1 MINTILKPGILRVLA
16 LLVSSLWLSSL
27 SAQTVQTRVNTDSVS
42 VGDAFIYSIT
52 LQLDQEYE
60 TIQFPDTSAFPPSV
74 ELIERKQFRLSEF
87 SDSISY
93 KLQYF
98 DNEDLFIP
106 PLSVTLFAETDS
118 ITLQTDPVTLF
129 FKNVVAE
136 GDTTL
141 KPMQPNFTFTR
152 VWWPWV
158 LAAVLL
164 GGFLYWWFKLR
175 KKEEQTEA
183 EQAPEIKPFHNPL
196 VALEDELEKIKRE
209 SDLAVTKDFKV
220 FYSDIGDALRT
231 YFEELYGIPA
241 LESTSSELLRYLDAY
256 GIDDTLNEKTRIIL
270 KKADLVKF
278 AKFTPTLEDAW
289 QTYEEAIAFLERA
302 KSTDSARIRRLR
314 AKYDA
319 QFRPEPDHINNK
331 ES

>member
-1 MINTILKPGILRVLA
+1 M
-16 LLVSSLWLSSL
+16 
-27 SAQTVQTRVNTDSVS
+27 QTRVNTDSVS

-118 ITLQTDPVTLF
+118 ITLQTDPVSLF

-241 LESTSSELLRYLDAY
+241 LESTSSELLRYL
-256 GIDDTLNEKTRIIL
+256 
-270 KKADLVKF
+270 
-278 AKFTPTLEDAW
+278 
-289 QTYEEAIAFLERA
+289 
-302 KSTDSARIRRLR
+302 
-314 AKYDA
+314 
-319 QFRPEPDHINNK
+319 
-331 ES
+331 